1 MRLCAPLCLTLPPCW
16 WLLVG
21 CVWVREG
28 LVLMMGDSVGGSWS
42 LGRVWAF
49 LGEFVDGVEAA
60 RERVSAPAGD
70 VTGGSDYEAAVL
82 VDTLLRDSGAA
93 HMANTVLGRA
103 FGVSERSVRDR
114 RKAVARRY
122 PEFFE
127 AAARVPGHVVADAWE
142 RTAGVDG
149 APVAHVS
156 TSAVPAAAPVGS
168 AAVASPLLAPGAASA
183 AWVVGETRVDAGSS
197 WFMDDA
203 GDGVVPPGVT
213 VATRAEGV
221 GEGAGVDLADGRVGS
236 NTGTAVGSSAASDEV
251 LADRARRALK
261 EAHDAATELAASR
274 LGVSPEAVTPYRAS
288 LRIPEMDGSWLKINI
303 DPSQAAL
310 EQGERVAFEMLRAD
324 MDKYADNYK
333 RTHEG
338 VAGAG
343 GAYADGTLV
352 VALADFQTGKTD
364 VHGGTV
370 NLYKR
375 VRSVYAQM
383 EAELP
388 HYKTIIAADLGDII
402 ENFMNV
408 GSQRQSNDLNLTD
421 QLEAAISLIWEG
433 LRVLHSK
440 CDNLVYVAVPSNH
453 CEVRT
458 GVGNKNRASSVLSDD
473 YGIHVQRQI
482 RRMAEMRPDV
492 YGNMSFVCPSDYDA
506 ACTVKPS
513 ADDKSVLFFEHGHV
527 GGGASQ
533 AKMRQHVKNMQ
544 AGRIAYAH
552 MANIFVHGH
561 YHTPEMY
568 LVGDKTW
575 VVGVSSIDSGSSWF
589 TNATGESAPSAVT
602 SFVAKDGMVRDMRL
616 WTPAEGIGLDD
627 VADGVR
633 TSLFVPGEGGMMVN
647 ASASVEV
654 DARSLVPQRV
664 DELLD
669 GGLRGQ

>member
-1 MRLCAPLCLTLPPCW
+1 MT
-16 WLLVG
+16 
-21 CVWVREG
+21 G
-28 LVLMMGDSVGGSWS
+28 LNGADVSWS
-42 LGRVWAF
+42 QGRVWAF

-82 VDTLLRDSGAA
+82 VDTLLRDSGVA
-93 HMANTVLGRA
+93 HAANTVLGRA

-127 AAARVPGHVVADAWE
+127 AAARVPGRVVADAWE

-156 TSAVPAAAPVGS
+156 EPAIPAAAPAGS
-168 AAVASPLLAPGAASA
+168 PVVASPALPAPGAASA
-183 AWVVGETRVDAGSS
+183 AWEMGEPHVDAGSL
-197 WFMDDA
+197 WFTGDA
-203 GDGVVPPGVT
+203 GEGTVPPGVT
-213 VATRAEGV
+213 VAERAESV
-221 GEGAGVDLADGRVGS
+221 GKGVDLGLAGERGGS
-236 NTGTAVGSSAASDEV
+236 NVGAAVGESGVSAEV

-261 EAHDAATELAASR
+261 EAHDAATELAASK
-274 LGVSPEAVTPYRAS
+274 LGVSPDAVTPYRAS

-303 DPSQAAL
+303 DPYQAAL
-310 EQGERVAFEMLRAD
+310 EHGERVAFETLRAD
-324 MDKYADNYK
+324 MDKYADDYK

-338 VAGAG
+338 AAGVG

-388 HYKTIIAADLGDII
+388 HYRTIIAADLGDII

-440 CDNLVYVAVPSNH
+440 CDNLIYVAVPSNH

-616 WTPAEGIGLDD
+616 WTPADGVGLDD
-627 VADGVR
+627 VADGAR
-633 TSLFVPGEGGMMVN
+633 TSLFVPGEGGVMVN

-654 DARSLVPQRV
+654 DARSLVPARV
-664 DELLD
+664 DELLE
-669 GGLRGQ
+669 GGLCV

>member
-1 MRLCAPLCLTLPPCW
+1 MT
-16 WLLVG
+16 VTDG
-21 CVWVREG
+21 G
-28 LVLMMGDSVGGSWS
+28 SVGGSWS

-49 LGEFVDGVEAA
+49 LGEFVDGVGAA

-127 AAARVPGHVVADAWE
+127 AAARVPGRVVADAWE
-142 RTAGVDG
+142 RTAGVDDE
-149 APVAHVS
+149 PTIS
-156 TSAVPAAAPVGS
+156 AAAPAGS
-168 AAVASPLLAPGAASA
+168 AVVASPTPSAPGAASA
-183 AWVVGETRVDAGSS
+183 AWTVGESHVDAGSS
-197 WFMDDA
+197 WFMDEA
-203 GDGVVPPGVT
+203 GEGTVPPGVT
-213 VATRAEGV
+213 VAAHAESV
-221 GEGAGVDLADGRVGS
+221 APGAGVDLGLAGEPGGS
-236 NTGTAVGSSAASDEV
+236 NAGAAVGASGASDEV

-261 EAHDAATELAASR
+261 EAHDAATELAASK
-274 LGVSPEAVTPYRAS
+274 LGVSPDAVTPYRAS
-288 LRIPEMDGSWLKINI
+288 LRIPEMDGSWLKVNI
-303 DPSQAAL
+303 DQSKAML
-310 EQGERVAFEMLRAD
+310 GEGERVAFETLRAD
-324 MDKYADNYK
+324 MDKYAADYVK
-333 RTHEG
+333 RHSTPN
-338 VAGAG
+338 AGGA

-383 EAELP
+383 EVELP
-388 HYKTIIAADLGDII
+388 RYRTIIAADLGDII

-440 CDNLVYVAVPSNH
+440 CDNLIYVAVPSNH

-616 WTPAEGIGLDD
+616 WTPADGVGLDD
-627 VADGVR
+627 VADGAR

-654 DARSLVPQRV
+654 DARSLVPARV

-669 GGLRGQ
+669 GGLCV

>member
-1 MRLCAPLCLTLPPCW
+1 
-16 WLLVG
+16 
-21 CVWVREG
+21 
-28 LVLMMGDSVGGSWS
+28 MMGDSVGGSWS

-82 VDTLLRDSGAA
+82 VDTLLRDSGVA
-93 HMANTVLGRA
+93 HAANTVLGRA

-122 PEFFE
+122 PEFFD
-127 AAARVPGHVVADAWE
+127 AAARVPGRLVADAWE
-142 RTAGVDG
+142 RTAGVD
-149 APVAHVS
+149 S
-156 TSAVPAAAPVGS
+156 TPAIPAASPASS
-168 AAVASPLLAPGAASA
+168 AAVASPAPSAPGATRSEWA
-183 AWVVGETRVDAGSS
+183 VGETHVDAGSS
-197 WFMDDA
+197 WFMDEA
-203 GDGVVPPGVT
+203 GNPVVPVGVS
-213 VATRAEGV
+213 VEGV
-221 GEGAGVDLADGRVGS
+221 PSGAGAATVVERDAANVD
-236 NTGTAVGSSAASDEV
+236 TTAVDGGADVEV

-274 LGVSPEAVTPYRAS
+274 LGVSPDAVSPYRAS
-288 LRIPEMDGSWLKINI
+288 LRIPEMDGSWLKVNI
-303 DPSQAAL
+303 DPLKAMLAD
-310 EQGERVAFEMLRAD
+310 GERVAFETLRAD
-324 MDKYADNYK
+324 MNRYAADYAK
-333 RTHEG
+333 HHSTRSA
-338 VAGAG
+338 AGAG
-343 GAYADGTLV
+343 EYADGTLI

-388 HYKTIIAADLGDII
+388 HYRTIVAADLGDII

-440 CDNLVYVAVPSNH
+440 CDNLIYVAVPSNH

-575 VVGVSSIDSGSSWF
+575 VVGVSSIDAGSSWF
-589 TNATGESAPSAVT
+589 TNMSGESAPSAVT

-616 WTPAEGIGLDD
+616 WPPADGVGLDD
-627 VADGVR
+627 VAEGVR
-633 TSLFVPGEGGMMVN
+633 TSLFVPGEGGGMVN

-654 DARSLVPQRV
+654 DARSLVPARV
-664 DELLD
+664 DEMLD

>member
-1 MRLCAPLCLTLPPCW
+1 
-16 WLLVG
+16 
-21 CVWVREG
+21 
-28 LVLMMGDSVGGSWS
+28 MMVDSVGGSWS
-42 LGRVWAF
+42 MGRVWAF
-49 LGEFVDGVEAA
+49 LGAFGVSERSV
-60 RERVSAPAGD
+60 RERVQAPAGD

-82 VDTLLRDSGAA
+82 VDTLLRDSGVQ

-168 AAVASPLLAPGAASA
+168 AAVASPPSAPGAASA
-183 AWVVGETRVDAGSS
+183 AWVVGETHVDAGSS

-203 GDGVVPPGVT
+203 GDGVVPPGVA
-213 VATRAEGV
+213 VAAHAESV
-221 GEGAGVDLADGRVGS
+221 GEGMGVDLGLAGEHGGS
-236 NTGTAVGSSAASDEV
+236 NAGTAVGASAASAEV

-261 EAHDAATELAASR
+261 EAHDAATELAASK

-310 EQGERVAFEMLRAD
+310 EQGERVAFETLRAD

-333 RTHEG
+333 RTYEG
-338 VAGAG
+338 IVGAG

-388 HYKTIIAADLGDII
+388 RYRTIIAADLGDII

-440 CDNLVYVAVPSNH
+440 CDNLIYVAVPSNH
-453 CEVRT
+453 GEVRT

-575 VVGVSSIDSGSSWF
+575 VVGVSSIDAGSSWF

-627 VADGVR
+627 VADGAR

-654 DARSLVPQRV
+654 DAHSLVPQRV
-664 DELLD
+664 DELLG
-669 GGLRGQ
+669 GGLRG

>member
-1 MRLCAPLCLTLPPCW
+1 MT
-16 WLLVG
+16 
-21 CVWVREG
+21 G
-28 LVLMMGDSVGGSWS
+28 LNGAGGSWS

-122 PEFFE
+122 PEFFD
-127 AAARVPGHVVADAWE
+127 AAARVPGRLVADAWE
-142 RTAGVDG
+142 RTAGVDD
-149 APVAHVS
+149 APAI
-156 TSAVPAAAPVGS
+156 PATATAGSPV
-168 AAVASPLLAPGAASA
+168 VASPTPSAPGAASD
-183 AWVVGETRVDAGSS
+183 AWAVGEPHVDAGSS
-197 WFMDDA
+197 WFTGDA
-203 GDGVVPPGVT
+203 GEGTVPPGVT
-213 VATRAEGV
+213 VAERAESV
-221 GEGAGVDLADGRVGS
+221 GKGVDLGLAGERGGS
-236 NTGTAVGSSAASDEV
+236 NAGAAVGESGVSAEV

-261 EAHDAATELAASR
+261 EAHDAATELAASK
-274 LGVSPEAVTPYRAS
+274 LGVSPDAVTPYRAS

-303 DPSQAAL
+303 DPYQAAL
-310 EQGERVAFEMLRAD
+310 EHGERVAFETLRAD
-324 MDKYADNYK
+324 MDKYADDYK

-338 VAGAG
+338 AAGVG

-388 HYKTIIAADLGDII
+388 HYRTIIAADLGDIV

-440 CDNLVYVAVPSNH
+440 CDNLIYVAVPSNH

-616 WTPAEGIGLDD
+616 WTPADGVGLDD
-627 VADGVR
+627 VADGAR
-633 TSLFVPGEGGMMVN
+633 TSLFVPGEGGVMVN

-654 DARSLVPQRV
+654 DARSLVPARV

-669 GGLRGQ
+669 GGLRV

>member
-1 MRLCAPLCLTLPPCW
+1 
-16 WLLVG
+16 
-21 CVWVREG
+21 
-28 LVLMMGDSVGGSWS
+28 MMVDSVGGSWS

-122 PEFFE
+122 PEFFD
-127 AAARVPGHVVADAWE
+127 AAARVPGRLVADAWE
-142 RTAGVDG
+142 RTAGVDD
-149 APVAHVS
+149 APAI
-156 TSAVPAAAPVGS
+156 PAAAPAGS
-168 AAVASPLLAPGAASA
+168 PVVASPAPSAPGAAPD
-183 AWVVGETRVDAGSS
+183 AWAVGETHVDSGSP
-197 WFMDDA
+197 WFMDEA
-203 GDGVVPPGVT
+203 GEGTVPPGVT
-213 VATRAEGV
+213 VAAH
-221 GEGAGVDLADGRVGS
+221 
-236 NTGTAVGSSAASDEV
+236 AVSAEV

-261 EAHDAATELAASR
+261 EAHDAATELAASK

-310 EQGERVAFEMLRAD
+310 EQGERVAFESLRAD
-324 MDKYADNYK
+324 MDKYAADYVKHHNT
-333 RTHEG
+333 RS
-338 VAGAG
+338 VAGA

-388 HYKTIIAADLGDII
+388 RYRTIIAADLGDII

-440 CDNLVYVAVPSNH
+440 CDNLIYVAVPSNH

-492 YGNMSFVCPSDYDA
+492 YGNLSFVCPSDYDA

-575 VVGVSSIDSGSSWF
+575 VVGVSSIDAGSSWF

-616 WTPAEGIGLDD
+616 WTPADGVGLDD
-627 VADGVR
+627 AADGAR
-633 TSLFVPGEGGMMVN
+633 TSLFVPGEGGGMVN

-654 DARSLVPQRV
+654 DARSLVPARV
-664 DELLD
+664 DEMLD

>member
-1 MRLCAPLCLTLPPCW
+1 MT
-16 WLLVG
+16 VTDG
-21 CVWVREG
+21 G
-28 LVLMMGDSVGGSWS
+28 SVGGSWS

-49 LGEFVDGVEAA
+49 LGEFVDGVGAA

-82 VDTLLRDSGAA
+82 VDTLLRDSGVA
-93 HMANTVLGRA
+93 HAANTVLGRA

-127 AAARVPGHVVADAWE
+127 AAARVPGRLVADAWE
-142 RTAGVDG
+142 RTAGVDD
-149 APVAHVS
+149 APAI
-156 TSAVPAAAPVGS
+156 PAAATAGS
-168 AAVASPLLAPGAASA
+168 AAVASPAPSVPGAASDVWA
-183 AWVVGETRVDAGSS
+183 VGETHVDTGSS

-203 GDGVVPPGVT
+203 GEGTVPPGVT
-213 VATRAEGV
+213 VAEHAESV
-221 GEGAGVDLADGRVGS
+221 GKGADLGLAGEHSGS
-236 NTGTAVGSSAASDEV
+236 NTGATVGESGVSAEV

-261 EAHDAATELAASR
+261 EAHDAATELAASK

-303 DPSQAAL
+303 DQTKAML
-310 EQGERVAFEMLRAD
+310 DEGERVAFDSLRAD
-324 MDKYADNYK
+324 MDKYAADYK

-338 VAGAG
+338 AANAG

-388 HYKTIIAADLGDII
+388 RYRTIIAADLGDII

-533 AKMRQHVKNMQ
+533 AKMRQRVKNMQ

-589 TNATGESAPSAVT
+589 TNMSGESAPSAVT

-616 WTPAEGIGLDD
+616 WTPADGVGLDD
-627 VADGVR
+627 VTDGAR

-654 DARSLVPQRV
+654 DARSLVPARV

>member
-1 MRLCAPLCLTLPPCW
+1 
-16 WLLVG
+16 
-21 CVWVREG
+21 
-28 LVLMMGDSVGGSWS
+28 MMGDSVGGSWS
-42 LGRVWAF
+42 QGRVWAF

-82 VDTLLRDSGAA
+82 VDTLLRDSGVSHA
-93 HMANTVLGRA
+93 ANTVLGRA

-122 PEFFE
+122 PEFFD
-127 AAARVPGHVVADAWE
+127 AAARVPGRVVADAWE
-142 RTAGVDG
+142 RTAGVDD
-149 APVAHVS
+149 APAI
-156 TSAVPAAAPVGS
+156 PAAATAGSPV
-168 AAVASPLLAPGAASA
+168 VASPTPSAPGAASA
-183 AWVVGETRVDAGSS
+183 AWAVGESHVDAGSP
-197 WFMDDA
+197 WFVDEA
-203 GDGVVPPGVT
+203 GEGTVPPGVT
-213 VATRAEGV
+213 VAEHAESV
-221 GEGAGVDLADGRVGS
+221 GEGVDLGLAGERGGS
-236 NTGTAVGSSAASDEV
+236 NVGAAVGESGVSAEV

-261 EAHDAATELAASR
+261 EAHDAATELAASK
-274 LGVSPEAVTPYRAS
+274 LGVSPDAVTPYRAS

-310 EQGERVAFEMLRAD
+310 EQGERVAFDSLRAD
-324 MDKYADNYK
+324 MDKYADEYK

-338 VAGAG
+338 AANAG

-370 NLYKR
+370 SLYKR

-388 HYKTIIAADLGDII
+388 HYRTIIAADLGDII

-440 CDNLVYVAVPSNH
+440 CDNLIYVAVPSNH

-616 WTPAEGIGLDD
+616 WTPADGVGLDD
-627 VADGVR
+627 VADGAR

-654 DARSLVPQRV
+654 DARSLVPARV

>member
-1 MRLCAPLCLTLPPCW
+1 
-16 WLLVG
+16 
-21 CVWVREG
+21 
-28 LVLMMGDSVGGSWS
+28 MMGDSVGGSWS
-42 LGRVWAF
+42 QGRVWAF

-60 RERVSAPAGD
+60 RERVQAPAGD

-82 VDTLLRDSGAA
+82 VDTLLRDSGVA
-93 HMANTVLGRA
+93 HAANTVLGRA

-142 RTAGVDG
+142 RTAGVDDE
-149 APVAHVS
+149 P
-156 TSAVPAAAPVGS
+156 TIPAAAPVGS
-168 AAVASPLLAPGAASA
+168 AAVASPPSA
-183 AWVVGETRVDAGSS
+183 HGVSPATWAVGESHVDAGSS

-203 GDGVVPPGVT
+203 GNPVVPVGVS
-213 VATRAEGV
+213 VEGV
-221 GEGAGVDLADGRVGS
+221 PSGAGATTVVEREATNVD
-236 NTGTAVGSSAASDEV
+236 TTAVDGGADVDV

-261 EAHDAATELAASR
+261 EAHDAATELAASK

-303 DPSQAAL
+303 DPLKAMLAD
-310 EQGERVAFEMLRAD
+310 GERVAFETLRAD

-338 VAGAG
+338 IVGAG

-440 CDNLVYVAVPSNH
+440 CDRLIYVAVPSNH

-482 RRMAEMRPDV
+482 RRMAQMRPDV

-527 GGGASQ
+527 GGGAAQ

-627 VADGVR
+627 EADGAR

-654 DARSLVPQRV
+654 DARSLVPARV

>member
-1 MRLCAPLCLTLPPCW
+1 
-16 WLLVG
+16 
-21 CVWVREG
+21 
-28 LVLMMGDSVGGSWS
+28 MMGDNVGGSWS
-42 LGRVWAF
+42 QGRVWAF

-127 AAARVPGHVVADAWE
+127 AVARVPGRVVADAWE
-142 RTAGVDG
+142 RTDGVDD
-149 APVAHVS
+149 APAI
-156 TSAVPAAAPVGS
+156 PS
-168 AAVASPLLAPGAASA
+168 AATAGSPVVASPTPSAPGAASA
-183 AWVVGETRVDAGSS
+183 AWAVGESHVDAGSS
-197 WFMDDA
+197 WFTGEA
-203 GDGVVPPGVT
+203 GEGAVPPGVT
-213 VATRAEGV
+213 VAAHAESV
-221 GEGAGVDLADGRVGS
+221 GEGVDLGLAGERGGS
-236 NTGTAVGSSAASDEV
+236 NAGAAVGESGVSAEV

-261 EAHDAATELAASR
+261 EAHDAATELAASK
-274 LGVSPEAVTPYRAS
+274 LGVSPEAVTPYSAS
-288 LRIPEMDGSWLKINI
+288 LRCEEIGNSWLKVNIN
-303 DPSQAAL
+303 PLKAMLA
-310 EQGERVAFEMLRAD
+310 EGERVAFDSLRAD
-324 MDKYADNYK
+324 MDKYAADYVK
-333 RTHEG
+333 RHNANGAVG
-338 VAGAG
+338 VGDR
-343 GAYADGTLV
+343 ADGTLV

-388 HYKTIIAADLGDII
+388 HYRTIIAADLGDII

-440 CDNLVYVAVPSNH
+440 CDNLIYVAVPSNH

-552 MANIFVHGH
+552 LANIFVHGH

-616 WTPAEGIGLDD
+616 WTPADGVGLDD
-627 VADGVR
+627 VADGAR

-654 DARSLVPQRV
+654 DARSLVPARV

-669 GGLRGQ
+669 GGLRV

>member
-1 MRLCAPLCLTLPPCW
+1 MT
-16 WLLVG
+16 
-21 CVWVREG
+21 
-28 LVLMMGDSVGGSWS
+28 GDNVGGSWS
-42 LGRVWAF
+42 QGRVWAF

-122 PEFFE
+122 PEFFD
-127 AAARVPGHVVADAWE
+127 AAARVSGRVVADAWE

-149 APVAHVS
+149 APVDASCAVAP
-156 TSAVPAAAPVGS
+156 SAVTS
-168 AAVASPLLAPGAASA
+168 VASPAAPPAIPVGREANGVSVQPAARPGAVSA
-183 AWVVGETRVDAGSS
+183 APAQS
-197 WFMDDA
+197 
-203 GDGVVPPGVT
+203 
-213 VATRAEGV
+213 
-221 GEGAGVDLADGRVGS
+221 ADGR
-236 NTGTAVGSSAASDEV
+236 AVGGGEYAPAVSGGSVDVEV
-251 LADRARRALK
+251 LADRANRAMK
-261 EAHDAATELAASR
+261 EAYDAATELAATK
-274 LGVSPEAVTPYRAS
+274 LGVSLEAVTPYRAS
-288 LRIPEMDGSWLKINI
+288 LRIPEMDGSWLKVNI
-303 DPSQAAL
+303 DQAKAAL
-310 EQGERVAFEMLRAD
+310 DEGERVAFESLRAD
-324 MDKYADNYK
+324 MDKYAADYVKHHNT
-333 RTHEG
+333 RS
-338 VAGAG
+338 VAGA

-388 HYKTIIAADLGDII
+388 RYRTIIAADLGDII

-440 CDNLVYVAVPSNH
+440 CDNLIYVAVPSNH

-473 YGIHVQRQI
+473 YGVHVQRQI

-533 AKMRQHVKNMQ
+533 AKTRQHVKNMQ

-552 MANIFVHGH
+552 LANIFVHGH

-568 LVGDKTW
+568 LVGDKAW

-616 WTPAEGIGLDD
+616 WTPADGVGLDD
-627 VADGVR
+627 VADGAR

-654 DARSLVPQRV
+654 DARSLVPARV

-669 GGLRGQ
+669 GGLRG

>member
-1 MRLCAPLCLTLPPCW
+1 MTVAD
-16 WLLVG
+16 G
-21 CVWVREG
+21 G
-28 LVLMMGDSVGGSWS
+28 SAGSWS

-60 RERVSAPAGD
+60 RERVSAPTGD

-122 PEFFE
+122 PEFFD
-127 AAARVPGHVVADAWE
+127 AAARVPGRVVADAWE
-142 RTAGVDG
+142 RTAGVDD
-149 APVAHVS
+149 APAI
-156 TSAVPAAAPVGS
+156 PAAATAGSPV
-168 AAVASPLLAPGAASA
+168 VASPTPSAPGAASD
-183 AWVVGETRVDAGSS
+183 AWAVGESHVDAGSS
-197 WFMDDA
+197 WFTGEA
-203 GDGVVPPGVT
+203 GEGAVPPGVT
-213 VATRAEGV
+213 VAAHAESV
-221 GEGAGVDLADGRVGS
+221 GEGVDLGLAGERGGS
-236 NTGTAVGSSAASDEV
+236 NAGAAVGESGVSAEV

-261 EAHDAATELAASR
+261 EAHDAATELAASK
-274 LGVSPEAVTPYRAS
+274 LGVSPEAVTPYSAS
-288 LRIPEMDGSWLKINI
+288 LRCEEIGNSWLKVNIN
-303 DPSQAAL
+303 PLKAMLA
-310 EQGERVAFEMLRAD
+310 EGERVAFDSLRAD
-324 MDKYADNYK
+324 MDKYAADYVK
-333 RTHEG
+333 RHNANGAVG
-338 VAGAG
+338 VGDR
-343 GAYADGTLV
+343 ADGTLV

-388 HYKTIIAADLGDII
+388 RYRTIIAADLGDII

-440 CDNLVYVAVPSNH
+440 CDNLIYVAVPSNH

-552 MANIFVHGH
+552 LANIFVHGH

-616 WTPAEGIGLDD
+616 WTPADGVGLDD
-627 VADGVR
+627 VADGAR

-654 DARSLVPQRV
+654 DARSLVPARA

>member
-1 MRLCAPLCLTLPPCW
+1 
-16 WLLVG
+16 
-21 CVWVREG
+21 
-28 LVLMMGDSVGGSWS
+28 MMGDNVGGSWS
-42 LGRVWAF
+42 QGRVWAF

-127 AAARVPGHVVADAWE
+127 AAARVPGRVVADAWE
-142 RTAGVDG
+142 RTVGVD
-149 APVAHVS
+149 
-156 TSAVPAAAPVGS
+156 AAPAGS
-168 AAVASPLLAPGAASA
+168 PVVASPALPAPGVASD
-183 AWVVGETRVDAGSS
+183 AWAVGETHVDAGSS
-197 WFMDDA
+197 WFMDEA
-203 GDGVVPPGVT
+203 GEVAVPPGVT
-213 VATRAEGV
+213 VAAHAESV
-221 GEGAGVDLADGRVGS
+221 GEGVDLGLAGERGGS
-236 NTGTAVGSSAASDEV
+236 NAGATVGESGASDEV

-261 EAHDAATELAASR
+261 EAHDAATELAASK
-274 LGVSPEAVTPYRAS
+274 LGVSPEAVTPYSAS
-288 LRIPEMDGSWLKINI
+288 LRCEEIGNSWLKVNIN
-303 DPSQAAL
+303 PLKAMLA
-310 EQGERVAFEMLRAD
+310 EGERVAFDSLRAD
-324 MDKYADNYK
+324 MDKYAADYVK
-333 RTHEG
+333 RHNANGAVG
-338 VAGAG
+338 VGDR
-343 GAYADGTLV
+343 ADGTLV

-440 CDNLVYVAVPSNH
+440 CDNLIYVAVPSNH

-575 VVGVSSIDSGSSWF
+575 VVCVSSIDSGSSWF
-589 TNATGESAPSAVT
+589 TNMSGESAPSAVT

-616 WTPAEGIGLDD
+616 WTPADGVGLDD
-627 VADGVR
+627 VADGAR

-654 DARSLVPQRV
+654 DARSLVPARV

>member
-1 MRLCAPLCLTLPPCW
+1 
-16 WLLVG
+16 
-21 CVWVREG
+21 
-28 LVLMMGDSVGGSWS
+28 MMGDNVGGSWS
-42 LGRVWAF
+42 QGRVWAF

-122 PEFFE
+122 PEFFD
-127 AAARVPGHVVADAWE
+127 AAARVPGRLVADAWE
-142 RTAGVDG
+142 RTAGVDD
-149 APVAHVS
+149 APAI
-156 TSAVPAAAPVGS
+156 PATATAGSPV
-168 AAVASPLLAPGAASA
+168 VASPTPSAPGAASD
-183 AWVVGETRVDAGSS
+183 AWAVGEPHVDAGSS
-197 WFMDDA
+197 WFTGDA
-203 GDGVVPPGVT
+203 GEGTVPPGVT
-213 VATRAEGV
+213 VAERAESV
-221 GEGAGVDLADGRVGS
+221 GKGVDLGLAGERGGS
-236 NTGTAVGSSAASDEV
+236 NAGAAVGESGVSAEV

-261 EAHDAATELAASR
+261 EAHDAATELAASK
-274 LGVSPEAVTPYRAS
+274 LGVSPDAVTPYRAS

-303 DPSQAAL
+303 DPYQAAL
-310 EQGERVAFEMLRAD
+310 EHGERVAFETLRAD
-324 MDKYADNYK
+324 MDKYADDYK

-338 VAGAG
+338 AAGVG

-388 HYKTIIAADLGDII
+388 HYRTIIAADLGDII

-440 CDNLVYVAVPSNH
+440 CDNLIYVAVPSNH

-616 WTPAEGIGLDD
+616 WTPADGVGLDD
-627 VADGVR
+627 VADGAR
-633 TSLFVPGEGGMMVN
+633 TSLFVPGEGGVMVN

-654 DARSLVPQRV
+654 DARSLVPARV

-669 GGLRGQ
+669 GGLRV

>member
-1 MRLCAPLCLTLPPCW
+1 
-16 WLLVG
+16 
-21 CVWVREG
+21 
-28 LVLMMGDSVGGSWS
+28 MMVDSVGGSWS

-60 RERVSAPAGD
+60 RERVQAPAGD

-82 VDTLLRDSGAA
+82 VDTLLRDSGVSHA
-93 HMANTVLGRA
+93 ANTVLGRA

-127 AAARVPGHVVADAWE
+127 AAARVPGRLVADAWE
-142 RTAGVDG
+142 RTAGVDD
-149 APVAHVS
+149 APAIM
-156 TSAVPAAAPVGS
+156 AAAPAGS
-168 AAVASPLLAPGAASA
+168 PVVASPALPAPGAASA
-183 AWVVGETRVDAGSS
+183 AWAVGETHVDAGSS
-197 WFMDDA
+197 WFMDEA
-203 GDGVVPPGVT
+203 GEGAVPPGVT
-213 VATRAEGV
+213 VAAHSENV
-221 GEGAGVDLADGRVGS
+221 GEGASVDLGLAGERGGS
-236 NTGTAVGSSAASDEV
+236 NAGAAVGVSAVSAEV

-261 EAHDAATELAASR
+261 EAHDAATELAASK
-274 LGVSPEAVTPYRAS
+274 LGVSPEAVTPYSAS
-288 LRIPEMDGSWLKINI
+288 LRCEEIGNSWLKVNIN
-303 DPSQAAL
+303 PLKAMLA
-310 EQGERVAFEMLRAD
+310 EGERVAFDSLRAD
-324 MDKYADNYK
+324 MDKYAADYVK
-333 RTHEG
+333 RHNANGAVG
-338 VAGAG
+338 VGDR
-343 GAYADGTLV
+343 ADGTLV

-388 HYKTIIAADLGDII
+388 RYRTIIAADLGDII

-440 CDNLVYVAVPSNH
+440 CDNLIYVAVPSNH

-575 VVGVSSIDSGSSWF
+575 VVGVSSIDAGSSWF

-616 WTPAEGIGLDD
+616 WTPADGVGLDD
-627 VADGVR
+627 VADGAR

-669 GGLRGQ
+669 GGLRG

>member
-1 MRLCAPLCLTLPPCW
+1 MTVTDGGSA
-16 WLLVG
+16 
-21 CVWVREG
+21 
-28 LVLMMGDSVGGSWS
+28 GSWS

-49 LGEFVDGVEAA
+49 LGEFVDGEGAA
-60 RERVSAPAGD
+60 RERVQAPAGD

-82 VDTLLRDSGAA
+82 VDTLLRDSGVA
-93 HMANTVLGRA
+93 HAANTVLGRA

-149 APVAHVS
+149 VPVAHVS

-183 AWVVGETRVDAGSS
+183 TWAVGESHVAAGSS

-203 GDGVVPPGVT
+203 GNPVVPVGVS
-213 VATRAEGV
+213 VEGV
-221 GEGAGVDLADGRVGS
+221 PSGAGATTVVEREATNVD
-236 NTGTAVGSSAASDEV
+236 TTAVDGGADVDV
-251 LADRARRALK
+251 LADRANRAMK
-261 EAHDAATELAASR
+261 EAYDAATELAAST

-288 LRIPEMDGSWLKINI
+288 LRIPKMGGGSWLKVDI
-303 DPSQAAL
+303 DPTKAAL
-310 EQGERVAFEMLRAD
+310 AEGERVAFETLRAD

-333 RTHEG
+333 RTHKG
-338 VAGAG
+338 AANAG

-375 VRSVYAQM
+375 VRSIYAQM

-388 HYKTIIAADLGDII
+388 RYKTIIAADLGDII

-440 CDNLVYVAVPSNH
+440 CDNLIYVAVPSNH

-458 GVGNKNRASSVLSDD
+458 GVGNKNRAASVLSDD

-575 VVGVSSIDSGSSWF
+575 VVGVSSIDAGSSWF

-627 VADGVR
+627 VADGAR

-654 DARSLVPQRV
+654 DARSLVPARV
-664 DELLD
+664 DEMLD

>member
-1 MRLCAPLCLTLPPCW
+1 MTRLCAPLCLTLLSCW

-28 LVLMMGDSVGGSWS
+28 LVLMMGDNVGGSWS

-93 HMANTVLGRA
+93 HMANTALGRA

-127 AAARVPGHVVADAWE
+127 AAARVPGRVVADAWE
-142 RTAGVDG
+142 RTAGVDD
-149 APVAHVS
+149 APAI
-156 TSAVPAAAPVGS
+156 PAAAPAGS
-168 AAVASPLLAPGAASA
+168 PVVASPAPPAPSGTPD
-183 AWVVGETRVDAGSS
+183 AWAVGESHVDAGSS
-197 WFMDDA
+197 WFMDEA
-203 GDGVVPPGVT
+203 
-213 VATRAEGV
+213 
-221 GEGAGVDLADGRVGS
+221 GEGADVDLGLAGERGGS
-236 NTGTAVGSSAASDEV
+236 NVGAAVGESGVSAEV

-261 EAHDAATELAASR
+261 EAHDAATELAASK
-274 LGVSPEAVTPYRAS
+274 LGVSPDAVTPYRAS

-310 EQGERVAFEMLRAD
+310 EHGERVAFETLRAD
-324 MDKYADNYK
+324 MDKYADDYK

-338 VAGAG
+338 AAGVG

-383 EAELP
+383 EVELP
-388 HYKTIIAADLGDII
+388 RYRTIIAADLGDII

-440 CDNLVYVAVPSNH
+440 CDSLIYVAVPSNH

-616 WTPAEGIGLDD
+616 WTPADGVGLDD
-627 VADGVR
+627 VADGAR
-633 TSLFVPGEGGMMVN
+633 TSLFVPGEGGVMVN

-654 DARSLVPQRV
+654 DARSLVPARV

-669 GGLRGQ
+669 GGLRG

>member
-1 MRLCAPLCLTLPPCW
+1 
-16 WLLVG
+16 
-21 CVWVREG
+21 
-28 LVLMMGDSVGGSWS
+28 MMVDSVGGSWS
-42 LGRVWAF
+42 LGRAWAF

-127 AAARVPGHVVADAWE
+127 AAARVPGRLVADAWE
-142 RTAGVDG
+142 RTVGVDDVP
-149 APVAHVS
+149 AI
-156 TSAVPAAAPVGS
+156 PAAAPAGS
-168 AAVASPLLAPGAASA
+168 PVVASPAPSAPGVASD
-183 AWVVGETRVDAGSS
+183 AWAVGEPHVDAGSS
-197 WFMDDA
+197 WFTGDA
-203 GDGVVPPGVT
+203 GEVAVPPGVT
-213 VATRAEGV
+213 VAAHAESV
-221 GEGAGVDLADGRVGS
+221 GEGVDLGLAGERGGANAGATVGAS
-236 NTGTAVGSSAASDEV
+236 AVSAEV

-261 EAHDAATELAASR
+261 EAHDAATELAAST

-288 LRIPEMDGSWLKINI
+288 LRIPKMGGGSWLKVDI
-303 DPSQAAL
+303 DPTKAAL
-310 EQGERVAFEMLRAD
+310 AEGERVAFETLRAD
-324 MDKYADNYK
+324 MDKYADDYK

-338 VAGAG
+338 AAGVG

-388 HYKTIIAADLGDII
+388 HYKTIVAADLGDII

-440 CDNLVYVAVPSNH
+440 CDNLIYVAVPSNH

-506 ACTVKPS
+506 ACTVKPD

-527 GGGASQ
+527 GGGAAQ
-533 AKMRQHVKNMQ
+533 AKMRRHVKDMQ

-552 MANIFVHGH
+552 LANIFVHGH

-575 VVGVSSIDSGSSWF
+575 VVGVSSIDAGSSWF

-616 WTPAEGIGLDD
+616 WTPADGVGLDD
-627 VADGVR
+627 VADGAR

-654 DARSLVPQRV
+654 DTNGLVPARV

>member
-1 MRLCAPLCLTLPPCW
+1 
-16 WLLVG
+16 
-21 CVWVREG
+21 
-28 LVLMMGDSVGGSWS
+28 MMGDNVGVSWS
-42 LGRVWAF
+42 QGRVWAF

-127 AAARVPGHVVADAWE
+127 AAARVPGRVVADAWE
-142 RTAGVDG
+142 RTVGVDDVP
-149 APVAHVS
+149 AI
-156 TSAVPAAAPVGS
+156 PAAAPAGS
-168 AAVASPLLAPGAASA
+168 LVVASPALPAPGAASD
-183 AWVVGETRVDAGSS
+183 AWAVGEPHVDAGSS
-197 WFMDDA
+197 WFTGDA
-203 GDGVVPPGVT
+203 GEVAVPPGVT
-213 VATRAEGV
+213 VAAHAESV
-221 GEGAGVDLADGRVGS
+221 APGAGVDLGLAGERGGS
-236 NTGTAVGSSAASDEV
+236 NVGAAVGVSAASAEV

-261 EAHDAATELAASR
+261 EAHDAATELAASK
-274 LGVSPEAVTPYRAS
+274 LGVSPDAVTPYRAS

-303 DPSQAAL
+303 DPSKAAL
-310 EQGERVAFEMLRAD
+310 EQGERVAFETLRAD
-324 MDKYADNYK
+324 MDKYADDYK

-338 VAGAG
+338 AAGAG

-383 EAELP
+383 EAEL
-388 HYKTIIAADLGDII
+388 HRYRTIIAADLGDII

-440 CDNLVYVAVPSNH
+440 CDNLIYVAVPSNH

-616 WTPAEGIGLDD
+616 WIPADGVGLDD
-627 VADGVR
+627 VADGAR

-654 DARSLVPQRV
+654 DARSLVPARV

-669 GGLRGQ
+669 GGLRG

>member
-1 MRLCAPLCLTLPPCW
+1 MTVAD
-16 WLLVG
+16 G
-21 CVWVREG
+21 G
-28 LVLMMGDSVGGSWS
+28 SAGSWS

-60 RERVSAPAGD
+60 RERVSAPTGD

-127 AAARVPGHVVADAWE
+127 AAARVPGRVVADAWE
-142 RTAGVDG
+142 RTAGVDD
-149 APVAHVS
+149 APAI
-156 TSAVPAAAPVGS
+156 PAAATAGSPV
-168 AAVASPLLAPGAASA
+168 VASPTPSAPGAASA
-183 AWVVGETRVDAGSS
+183 AWAVGESHVDAGSP
-197 WFMDDA
+197 WFVDEA
-203 GDGVVPPGVT
+203 GEGTVPPGVT
-213 VATRAEGV
+213 VAEHAESV
-221 GEGAGVDLADGRVGS
+221 GEGVDLGLAGERGGS
-236 NTGTAVGSSAASDEV
+236 NVGAAVGESGVSAEV

-261 EAHDAATELAASR
+261 EAHDAATELAASK
-274 LGVSPEAVTPYRAS
+274 LGVSPEAVTPYSAS

-310 EQGERVAFEMLRAD
+310 EQGERVAFDSLRAD
-324 MDKYADNYK
+324 MDKYADEYK

-338 VAGAG
+338 AANAG

-388 HYKTIIAADLGDII
+388 RYRTIIAADLGDII

-473 YGIHVQRQI
+473 YGIHVHRQI

-533 AKMRQHVKNMQ
+533 AKMRQRVKNMQ

-575 VVGVSSIDSGSSWF
+575 VVGVSSIDAGSSWF
-589 TNATGESAPSAVT
+589 TNMSGESAPSAVT

-616 WTPAEGIGLDD
+616 WTPADGVGLDD
-627 VADGVR
+627 VADGAR

-654 DARSLVPQRV
+654 DARSLVPARV

-669 GGLRGQ
+669 GGLRG

>member
-1 MRLCAPLCLTLPPCW
+1 
-16 WLLVG
+16 
-21 CVWVREG
+21 
-28 LVLMMGDSVGGSWS
+28 MMGDNVGGSWS

-122 PEFFE
+122 PEFFD
-127 AAARVPGHVVADAWE
+127 AAARVPGRLVADAWE
-142 RTAGVDG
+142 RTAGVDD
-149 APVAHVS
+149 APAI
-156 TSAVPAAAPVGS
+156 PATATAGSPV
-168 AAVASPLLAPGAASA
+168 VASPTPSAPGAASD
-183 AWVVGETRVDAGSS
+183 AWAVGEPHVDAGSS
-197 WFMDDA
+197 WFTGDA
-203 GDGVVPPGVT
+203 GEVAVPPGVT
-213 VATRAEGV
+213 VAAHAESV
-221 GEGAGVDLADGRVGS
+221 GEGVDLGLAGERGGS
-236 NTGTAVGSSAASDEV
+236 NVGAAVGESGVSAEV

-261 EAHDAATELAASR
+261 EAHDAATKLAASK
-274 LGVSPEAVTPYRAS
+274 LGVSPEAVTPYSAS
-288 LRIPEMDGSWLKINI
+288 LRCEEIGNSWLKVNIN
-303 DPSQAAL
+303 PLKAMLA
-310 EQGERVAFEMLRAD
+310 EGERVAFDSLRAD
-324 MDKYADNYK
+324 MDKYAADYVK
-333 RTHEG
+333 RHNANGAVG
-338 VAGAG
+338 VGDR
-343 GAYADGTLV
+343 ADGTLV

-388 HYKTIIAADLGDII
+388 RYRTIIAADLGDII

-440 CDNLVYVAVPSNH
+440 CDNLIYVAVPSNH

-616 WTPAEGIGLDD
+616 WTPADGVGLDD
-627 VADGVR
+627 VAEGAR
-633 TSLFVPGEGGMMVN
+633 TSLFVPGEGGVMVN

-669 GGLRGQ
+669 GGLRG

>member
-1 MRLCAPLCLTLPPCW
+1 MT
-16 WLLVG
+16 
-21 CVWVREG
+21 G
-28 LVLMMGDSVGGSWS
+28 LNGAGGSWS

-82 VDTLLRDSGAA
+82 VDTLLRDSGVA

-122 PEFFE
+122 PEFFD
-127 AAARVPGHVVADAWE
+127 AAARVPGRLVADAWE
-142 RTAGVDG
+142 RTAGVDD
-149 APVAHVS
+149 APAI
-156 TSAVPAAAPVGS
+156 PATATAGSPV
-168 AAVASPLLAPGAASA
+168 VASPTPSASGAASD
-183 AWVVGETRVDAGSS
+183 AWAVGEPHVDAGSS
-197 WFMDDA
+197 WFTGDA
-203 GDGVVPPGVT
+203 GEVAVPPGVT
-213 VATRAEGV
+213 VAAHAESV
-221 GEGAGVDLADGRVGS
+221 GEGVDLGLAGERGGS
-236 NTGTAVGSSAASDEV
+236 NVGAAVGESGVSAEV

-261 EAHDAATELAASR
+261 EAHDAATKLAASK
-274 LGVSPEAVTPYRAS
+274 LGVSPEAVTPYSAS

-310 EQGERVAFEMLRAD
+310 EQGERVAFDSLRAD
-324 MDKYADNYK
+324 MDKYADDYK

-338 VAGAG
+338 AAGVG
-343 GAYADGTLV
+343 GAYAEGTLV

-388 HYKTIIAADLGDII
+388 RYRTIIAADLGDII

-440 CDNLVYVAVPSNH
+440 CDNLIYVAVPSNH

-616 WTPAEGIGLDD
+616 WTPADGVGLDD
-627 VADGVR
+627 VAEGAR

-654 DARSLVPQRV
+654 DARSLVPARV

-669 GGLRGQ
+669 GGLRG

>member
-1 MRLCAPLCLTLPPCW
+1 MTVA
-16 WLLVG
+16 
-21 CVWVREG
+21 
-28 LVLMMGDSVGGSWS
+28 DGGSAGFWS
-42 LGRVWAF
+42 QGRAWAF

-70 VTGGSDYEAAVL
+70 VTGGSDYEAVVL
-82 VDTLLRDSGAA
+82 ADTLLRDSGVA

-122 PEFFE
+122 PEFFD
-127 AAARVPGHVVADAWE
+127 AAARVPGRVVADAWE
-142 RTAGVDG
+142 RTAGVDD
-149 APVAHVS
+149 APAI
-156 TSAVPAAAPVGS
+156 PAAAPAGS
-168 AAVASPLLAPGAASA
+168 SAVASPTTSAPGVASA
-183 AWVVGETRVDAGSS
+183 AWAVGETHVDAGSP
-197 WFMDDA
+197 WFVDEA
-203 GDGVVPPGVT
+203 GEGTVPPGVT
-213 VATRAEGV
+213 VAAHAESV
-221 GEGAGVDLADGRVGS
+221 APGAGVDLGLAGERGGS
-236 NTGTAVGSSAASDEV
+236 NAGAAVGASGASDEV

-274 LGVSPEAVTPYRAS
+274 LGVSPDAVTPYRAS
-288 LRIPEMDGSWLKINI
+288 LRIPEMDGSWLKVNI
-303 DPSQAAL
+303 DQTKAAL
-310 EQGERVAFEMLRAD
+310 DEGERVAFESLRAD
-324 MDKYADNYK
+324 MDKYAADYVKHHNT
-333 RTHEG
+333 RS
-338 VAGAG
+338 VAGA

-388 HYKTIIAADLGDII
+388 HYKTIVAADLGDII

-440 CDNLVYVAVPSNH
+440 CDNLIYVAVPSNH

-473 YGIHVQRQI
+473 YGIHVQRVI

-513 ADDKSVLFFEHGHV
+513 ADDKSALFFEHGHV

-575 VVGVSSIDSGSSWF
+575 VVGVSSIDAGSSWF
-589 TNATGESAPSAVT
+589 TNMSGESAPSAVT

-616 WTPAEGIGLDD
+616 WTPADGVGLDD
-627 VADGVR
+627 AADGAR

-654 DARSLVPQRV
+654 DARSLVPARV
-664 DELLD
+664 DEMLD

>member
-1 MRLCAPLCLTLPPCW
+1 
-16 WLLVG
+16 
-21 CVWVREG
+21 
-28 LVLMMGDSVGGSWS
+28 MMGDSVGGSWS
-42 LGRVWAF
+42 QGRVWAF

-122 PEFFE
+122 QEFFE
-127 AAARVPGHVVADAWE
+127 AAARVPGRLVADAWE
-142 RTAGVDG
+142 RTAGVDDE
-149 APVAHVS
+149 P
-156 TSAVPAAAPVGS
+156 TIPAAAPAGS
-168 AAVASPLLAPGAASA
+168 AVVASPAPSAPGAASA
-183 AWVVGETRVDAGSS
+183 AWTVGESHVDSGSS
-197 WFMDDA
+197 WFMDEA
-203 GDGVVPPGVT
+203 GNPVVPVGVS
-213 VATRAEGV
+213 VEGV
-221 GEGAGVDLADGRVGS
+221 PSGAGATTVVERVAANVD
-236 NTGTAVGSSAASDEV
+236 TTAVDGGADVEV

-261 EAHDAATELAASR
+261 EAHDAATELAASK

-310 EQGERVAFEMLRAD
+310 EQGERVAFDSLRAD
-324 MDKYADNYK
+324 MDKYAANYVK
-333 RTHEG
+333 RHNTRSA
-338 VAGAG
+338 AGA

-388 HYKTIIAADLGDII
+388 RYRTIIAADLGDII

-575 VVGVSSIDSGSSWF
+575 VVGVSSIDAGSSWF
-589 TNATGESAPSAVT
+589 TNMSGESAPSAVT

-616 WTPAEGIGLDD
+616 WTPADGVGLDD
-627 VADGVR
+627 VADGAR
-633 TSLFVPGEGGMMVN
+633 TSLFVPGEGGGMVN

-654 DARSLVPQRV
+654 DARSLVPARV

>member
-1 MRLCAPLCLTLPPCW
+1 
-16 WLLVG
+16 
-21 CVWVREG
+21 
-28 LVLMMGDSVGGSWS
+28 MMVDSVGGSWS

-127 AAARVPGHVVADAWE
+127 AAARVPGRVVADAWE
-142 RTAGVDG
+142 RTVGVD
-149 APVAHVS
+149 
-156 TSAVPAAAPVGS
+156 AAPAGS
-168 AAVASPLLAPGAASA
+168 PVVASPALPAPGVASD
-183 AWVVGETRVDAGSS
+183 AWAVGETHVDAGSS
-197 WFMDDA
+197 WFMDEA
-203 GDGVVPPGVT
+203 GEVAVPPGVT
-213 VATRAEGV
+213 VAAHAESV
-221 GEGAGVDLADGRVGS
+221 GEGVDLGLAGERGGS
-236 NTGTAVGSSAASDEV
+236 NAGATVGESGASDEV

-261 EAHDAATELAASR
+261 EAHDAATELAASK
-274 LGVSPEAVTPYRAS
+274 LGVSPEAVTPYSAS
-288 LRIPEMDGSWLKINI
+288 LRCEEIGNSWLKVNIN
-303 DPSQAAL
+303 PLKAMLA
-310 EQGERVAFEMLRAD
+310 EGERVAFDSLRAD
-324 MDKYADNYK
+324 MDKYAADYVK
-333 RTHEG
+333 RHNANGAVG
-338 VAGAG
+338 VGDR
-343 GAYADGTLV
+343 ADGTLV

-440 CDNLVYVAVPSNH
+440 CDNLIYVAVPSNH

-575 VVGVSSIDSGSSWF
+575 VVGVSSIDAGSSWF

-627 VADGVR
+627 VSDGAR

-654 DARSLVPQRV
+654 DAHSLVPARV

-669 GGLRGQ
+669 GGLRG

>member
-1 MRLCAPLCLTLPPCW
+1 MTVAD
-16 WLLVG
+16 G
-21 CVWVREG
+21 G
-28 LVLMMGDSVGGSWS
+28 SAGSWS

-60 RERVSAPAGD
+60 RERVSAPTGD

-127 AAARVPGHVVADAWE
+127 AAARVPGRVVADAWE
-142 RTAGVDG
+142 RTAGVDD
-149 APVAHVS
+149 APAI
-156 TSAVPAAAPVGS
+156 PAAAPADSPV
-168 AAVASPLLAPGAASA
+168 VASPTPSAPGAASA
-183 AWVVGETRVDAGSS
+183 AWAVGESHVDAGSP
-197 WFMDDA
+197 WFVDEA
-203 GDGVVPPGVT
+203 GEGTVPPGVT
-213 VATRAEGV
+213 VAAHAESV
-221 GEGAGVDLADGRVGS
+221 APGAGVDLGLAGERGGS
-236 NTGTAVGSSAASDEV
+236 NTGATVGSYGASAEA

-261 EAHDAATELAASR
+261 EAHDAATELAASK
-274 LGVSPEAVTPYRAS
+274 LGVSPEAVTPYSAS
-288 LRIPEMDGSWLKINI
+288 LRCEEIGNSWLKVNIN
-303 DPSQAAL
+303 PLKAMLA
-310 EQGERVAFEMLRAD
+310 EGERVAFDSLRAD
-324 MDKYADNYK
+324 MDKYAADYVK
-333 RTHEG
+333 RHNANGAVG
-338 VAGAG
+338 VGDR
-343 GAYADGTLV
+343 ADGTLV

-388 HYKTIIAADLGDII
+388 HYRTIIAADLGDII

-440 CDNLVYVAVPSNH
+440 CDNLIYVAVPSNH

-552 MANIFVHGH
+552 LANIFVHGH

-589 TNATGESAPSAVT
+589 TNMSGESAPSAIT

-616 WTPAEGIGLDD
+616 WTPADGVGLDD
-627 VADGVR
+627 VAEGAR

-654 DARSLVPQRV
+654 DARSLVPARV
-664 DELLD
+664 DELLG

>member
-1 MRLCAPLCLTLPPCW
+1 
-16 WLLVG
+16 
-21 CVWVREG
+21 
-28 LVLMMGDSVGGSWS
+28 
-42 LGRVWAF
+42 
-49 LGEFVDGVEAA
+49 
-60 RERVSAPAGD
+60 
-70 VTGGSDYEAAVL
+70 
-82 VDTLLRDSGAA
+82 
-93 HMANTVLGRA
+93 
-103 FGVSERSVRDR
+103 
-114 RKAVARRY
+114 
-122 PEFFE
+122 
-127 AAARVPGHVVADAWE
+127 
-142 RTAGVDG
+142 
-149 APVAHVS
+149 
-156 TSAVPAAAPVGS
+156 
-168 AAVASPLLAPGAASA
+168 
-183 AWVVGETRVDAGSS
+183 
-197 WFMDDA
+197 MDDA
-203 GDGVVPPGVT
+203 GEGTVPPGVT
-213 VATRAEGV
+213 VAAHAESV
-221 GEGAGVDLADGRVGS
+221 APGAGVDLGLAGERGGANAGATVG
-236 NTGTAVGSSAASDEV
+236 ASDVSAEV

-261 EAHDAATELAASR
+261 EAHDAATELAAST

-288 LRIPEMDGSWLKINI
+288 LRIPKMGGGSWLKVDI
-303 DPSQAAL
+303 DPTKAAL
-310 EQGERVAFEMLRAD
+310 AEGERVAFESLRAD
-324 MDKYADNYK
+324 MDKYAADYVK
-333 RTHEG
+333 RHNTHSAAG
-338 VAGAG
+338 VSD
-343 GAYADGTLV
+343 YAEGTLV

-388 HYKTIIAADLGDII
+388 HYKTIVAADLGDII

-440 CDNLVYVAVPSNH
+440 CDNLIYVAVPSNH

-492 YGNMSFVCPSDYDA
+492 YGIMSFVCPSDYDA
-506 ACTVKPS
+506 ACTVKPR

-533 AKMRQHVKNMQ
+533 AKMRRHVKDMQ
-544 AGRIAYAH
+544 AGRIVYAH
-552 MANIFVHGH
+552 LANIFVHGH

-589 TNATGESAPSAVT
+589 TNMSGESAPSAVT
-602 SFVAKDGMVRDMRL
+602 SFVAKGGMVRDMRL
-616 WTPAEGIGLDD
+616 WTPADGVGLDD
-627 VADGVR
+627 AADGAR

-654 DARSLVPQRV
+654 DTNGLVPARV

-669 GGLRGQ
+669 GGLRG

>member
-1 MRLCAPLCLTLPPCW
+1 MTVAD
-16 WLLVG
+16 G
-21 CVWVREG
+21 G
-28 LVLMMGDSVGGSWS
+28 SAGSWS

-49 LGEFVDGVEAA
+49 LGEFVDGVGAA
-60 RERVSAPAGD
+60 RERVQAPAGD

-82 VDTLLRDSGAA
+82 VDTLLRDSGVSHA
-93 HMANTVLGRA
+93 ANTVLGRA

-127 AAARVPGHVVADAWE
+127 AAARVPGRVVADAWE
-142 RTAGVDG
+142 RTAGVDD
-149 APVAHVS
+149 APAI
-156 TSAVPAAAPVGS
+156 PAAAPTGS
-168 AAVASPLLAPGAASA
+168 PVVASPALPAPGAASD
-183 AWVVGETRVDAGSS
+183 AWAVGEPHVDAGSS
-197 WFMDDA
+197 WFMDEA
-203 GDGVVPPGVT
+203 GEGTVPPGVT
-213 VATRAEGV
+213 VAAHAESV
-221 GEGAGVDLADGRVGS
+221 APGAGVDLGLAGERGGS
-236 NTGTAVGSSAASDEV
+236 NTGATVGSYGASAEA

-261 EAHDAATELAASR
+261 EAHDAATELAASK
-274 LGVSPEAVTPYRAS
+274 LGVSPEAVTPYSAS
-288 LRIPEMDGSWLKINI
+288 LRCEEIGNSWLKVNIN
-303 DPSQAAL
+303 PLKAMLA
-310 EQGERVAFEMLRAD
+310 EGERVAFDSLRAD
-324 MDKYADNYK
+324 MDKYAADYVK
-333 RTHEG
+333 RHNANGAVG
-338 VAGAG
+338 VGDR
-343 GAYADGTLV
+343 ADGTLV

-388 HYKTIIAADLGDII
+388 HYRTIIAADLGDII

-440 CDNLVYVAVPSNH
+440 CDNLIYVAVPSNH

-616 WTPAEGIGLDD
+616 WTPADGVGLDD
-627 VADGVR
+627 VADGAR

-654 DARSLVPQRV
+654 DARSLVPARV

>member
-1 MRLCAPLCLTLPPCW
+1 MTVAD
-16 WLLVG
+16 G
-21 CVWVREG
+21 G
-28 LVLMMGDSVGGSWS
+28 SVGSWS

-60 RERVSAPAGD
+60 RERVSAPTGD

-122 PEFFE
+122 PEFFD
-127 AAARVPGHVVADAWE
+127 AAARVPGRVVADAWE
-142 RTAGVDG
+142 RTAGVDD
-149 APVAHVS
+149 APAI
-156 TSAVPAAAPVGS
+156 PAAATAGSPV
-168 AAVASPLLAPGAASA
+168 VASPTPSAPGAASA
-183 AWVVGETRVDAGSS
+183 AWTVGESHVDAGSS
-197 WFMDDA
+197 WFMDEA
-203 GDGVVPPGVT
+203 GEGTVPPGVT
-213 VATRAEGV
+213 VAAHAESV
-221 GEGAGVDLADGRVGS
+221 APGAGVDLGLAGERGGS
-236 NTGTAVGSSAASDEV
+236 NAGAAVGESGVSAEV

-261 EAHDAATELAASR
+261 EAHDAATELAASK
-274 LGVSPEAVTPYRAS
+274 LGVSPEAVTPYSAS
-288 LRIPEMDGSWLKINI
+288 LRCEEIGNSWLKVNIN
-303 DPSQAAL
+303 PLKAMLA
-310 EQGERVAFEMLRAD
+310 EGERVAFDSLRAD
-324 MDKYADNYK
+324 MDKYAADYVK
-333 RTHEG
+333 RHNANGAVG
-338 VAGAG
+338 VGDR
-343 GAYADGTLV
+343 ADGTLV

-388 HYKTIIAADLGDII
+388 RYRTIIAADLGDII

-440 CDNLVYVAVPSNH
+440 CDNLIYVAVPSNH

-552 MANIFVHGH
+552 MANVFVHGH

-616 WTPAEGIGLDD
+616 WTPADGVGLDD
-627 VADGVR
+627 VADGAR

-654 DARSLVPQRV
+654 DARSLVPARV

-669 GGLRGQ
+669 GGLRG

>member
-1 MRLCAPLCLTLPPCW
+1 
-16 WLLVG
+16 
-21 CVWVREG
+21 
-28 LVLMMGDSVGGSWS
+28 MMGDSVGGSWS
-42 LGRVWAF
+42 QGRVWAF

-127 AAARVPGHVVADAWE
+127 AAARVPGRLVADAWE
-142 RTAGVDG
+142 RTAGVDDE
-149 APVAHVS
+149 P
-156 TSAVPAAAPVGS
+156 TIPAAAPAGS
-168 AAVASPLLAPGAASA
+168 AVVASPAPSAPGAASA
-183 AWVVGETRVDAGSS
+183 AWTVGESHVDSGSS
-197 WFMDDA
+197 WFMDEA
-203 GDGVVPPGVT
+203 GNPVVPVGVSVEGVT
-213 VATRAEGV
+213 S
-221 GEGAGVDLADGRVGS
+221 GAGATTVVERVAANVD
-236 NTGTAVGSSAASDEV
+236 TTAVDGGADVEV

-261 EAHDAATELAASR
+261 EAHDAATELAASK
-274 LGVSPEAVTPYRAS
+274 LGVSPDAVSPYRAS
-288 LRIPEMDGSWLKINI
+288 LRIPEMDGSWLKVNI

-310 EQGERVAFEMLRAD
+310 EQGERVAFETLRAD
-324 MDKYADNYK
+324 MDKYADSYVK
-333 RTHEG
+333 RVRAGNGADT
-338 VAGAG
+338 AGAG

-388 HYKTIIAADLGDII
+388 RYRTIIAADLGDII

-440 CDNLVYVAVPSNH
+440 CDNLIYVAVPSNH

-533 AKMRQHVKNMQ
+533 AKMRRHVKDMQ

-552 MANIFVHGH
+552 LANIFVHGH

-616 WTPAEGIGLDD
+616 WTPADGIGLDD
-627 VADGVR
+627 VAEGAR
-633 TSLFVPGEGGMMVN
+633 TSLFVPSEGGMMVN

-654 DARSLVPQRV
+654 DARSLVPARV

-669 GGLRGQ
+669 GGLRG

>member
-1 MRLCAPLCLTLPPCW
+1 MTITDGGSA
-16 WLLVG
+16 
-21 CVWVREG
+21 
-28 LVLMMGDSVGGSWS
+28 GSWS

-82 VDTLLRDSGAA
+82 VDTLLRDSGVA
-93 HMANTVLGRA
+93 HAANTVLGRA

-122 PEFFE
+122 PEFFD
-127 AAARVPGHVVADAWE
+127 AAARVPGRVVADAWE
-142 RTAGVDG
+142 RTAGVDD
-149 APVAHVS
+149 APAI
-156 TSAVPAAAPVGS
+156 PAAAPAGS
-168 AAVASPLLAPGAASA
+168 PVVASPALPAPGAASD
-183 AWVVGETRVDAGSS
+183 AWAVGESHVDSGSS
-197 WFMDDA
+197 WFMDEA
-203 GDGVVPPGVT
+203 GEGTVPPGVT
-213 VATRAEGV
+213 VAAHSENV
-221 GEGAGVDLADGRVGS
+221 GEVAGVDLGLAGERGGS
-236 NTGTAVGSSAASDEV
+236 NTGAAVGVSAASAEV
-251 LADRARRALK
+251 LADRANRAMK
-261 EAHDAATELAASR
+261 EAYDAATELAAST

-288 LRIPEMDGSWLKINI
+288 LRIPKMGGGSWLKVDI
-303 DPSQAAL
+303 DPTKAAL
-310 EQGERVAFEMLRAD
+310 AEGERVAFETLRAD

-338 VAGAG
+338 AAGVG

-602 SFVAKDGMVRDMRL
+602 SFVAKDGMVRDM
-616 WTPAEGIGLDD
+616 
-627 VADGVR
+627 
-633 TSLFVPGEGGMMVN
+633 SLFVPGEGGMMVN

-654 DARSLVPQRV
+654 DAGALVPARV

-669 GGLRGQ
+669 GGLRA

>member
-1 MRLCAPLCLTLPPCW
+1 
-16 WLLVG
+16 
-21 CVWVREG
+21 
-28 LVLMMGDSVGGSWS
+28 MMGDNVGVSWS
-42 LGRVWAF
+42 QGRVWAF

-122 PEFFE
+122 PEFFD
-127 AAARVPGHVVADAWE
+127 AAARVPGRLVADAWE
-142 RTAGVDG
+142 RTAGVDD
-149 APVAHVS
+149 APAI
-156 TSAVPAAAPVGS
+156 PAAATAGFPV
-168 AAVASPLLAPGAASA
+168 VASPTPSAPGAASA
-183 AWVVGETRVDAGSS
+183 AWAVGESHVDAGSP
-197 WFMDDA
+197 WFVDEA
-203 GDGVVPPGVT
+203 GEGTVPPGVT
-213 VATRAEGV
+213 VAEHAESV
-221 GEGAGVDLADGRVGS
+221 GEGVDLGLAGERGGS
-236 NTGTAVGSSAASDEV
+236 NVGAAVGESGVSAEV

-261 EAHDAATELAASR
+261 EAHDAATELAASK
-274 LGVSPEAVTPYRAS
+274 LGVSPDAVTPYRAS

-310 EQGERVAFEMLRAD
+310 EQGERVAFDSLRAD
-324 MDKYADNYK
+324 MDKYADEYK

-338 VAGAG
+338 AANAG

-370 NLYKR
+370 SLYKR

-388 HYKTIIAADLGDII
+388 HYRTIIAADLGDII

-440 CDNLVYVAVPSNH
+440 CDNLIYVAVPSNH

-527 GGGASQ
+527 GGGTSQ

-627 VADGVR
+627 VADGAR

-654 DARSLVPQRV
+654 DARSLVPARV

>member
-1 MRLCAPLCLTLPPCW
+1 
-16 WLLVG
+16 
-21 CVWVREG
+21 
-28 LVLMMGDSVGGSWS
+28 MMGDSVGGSWS
-42 LGRVWAF
+42 QGRAWAF
-49 LGEFVDGVEAA
+49 LGEFVDGVGSA

-82 VDTLLRDSGAA
+82 ADTLLRDSGVA
-93 HMANTVLGRA
+93 HMANTALGRV

-114 RKAVARRY
+114 RKSVARRY

-127 AAARVPGHVVADAWE
+127 AAARVPGRLVADVWE
-142 RTAGVDG
+142 SVAGADG
-149 APVAHVS
+149 APGQVGLSAAPASDSAVKGVVS
-156 TSAVPAAAPVGS
+156 AGSPAVVSPAPSVHSAVSAATSAPS
-168 AAVASPLLAPGAASA
+168 VASGAN
-183 AWVVGETRVDAGSS
+183 
-197 WFMDDA
+197 
-203 GDGVVPPGVT
+203 T
-213 VATRAEGV
+213 VAGREGALAG
-221 GEGAGVDLADGRVGS
+221 GEGASESADV
-236 NTGTAVGSSAASDEV
+236 EV

-261 EAHDAATELAASR
+261 EAHDAATELAASK

-288 LRIPEMDGSWLKINI
+288 LRCEEMGNSWLKVNINPLKAMLA
-303 DPSQAAL
+303 D
-310 EQGERVAFEMLRAD
+310 GERVAFETLRAD
-324 MDKYADNYK
+324 MDKYAADYVK
-333 RTHEG
+333 RHSTRSATDVG
-338 VAGAG
+338 DR
-343 GAYADGTLV
+343 ADGTLV

-370 NLYKR
+370 NLYRR

-388 HYKTIIAADLGDII
+388 HYKTIVAADLGDII

-440 CDNLVYVAVPSNH
+440 CDNLIYVAVPSNH

-527 GGGASQ
+527 GGGAAQ
-533 AKMRQHVKNMQ
+533 AKMRRHVKDMQ

-552 MANIFVHGH
+552 LANIFVHGH

-575 VVGVSSIDSGSSWF
+575 VVGVSSIDAGSSWF

-616 WTPAEGIGLDD
+616 WTPADGVGLDD
-627 VADGVR
+627 AVDGAR

-654 DARSLVPQRV
+654 DAHDLVPARV
-664 DELLD
+664 DEILG

>member
-1 MRLCAPLCLTLPPCW
+1 
-16 WLLVG
+16 
-21 CVWVREG
+21 
-28 LVLMMGDSVGGSWS
+28 MMGDSVGGSWS
-42 LGRVWAF
+42 QGRVWAF

-127 AAARVPGHVVADAWE
+127 AAARVPGRVVADAWE
-142 RTAGVDG
+142 RTAGGDD
-149 APVAHVS
+149 APAI
-156 TSAVPAAAPVGS
+156 PAAAPAGS
-168 AAVASPLLAPGAASA
+168 PVVASPAPPAPSGTPD
-183 AWVVGETRVDAGSS
+183 AWAVGESHVDAGSS
-197 WFMDDA
+197 WFMDEA
-203 GDGVVPPGVT
+203 
-213 VATRAEGV
+213 
-221 GEGAGVDLADGRVGS
+221 GEGAGVDLGLAGERGGS
-236 NTGTAVGSSAASDEV
+236 NAGAAVGASGVSAEV

-261 EAHDAATELAASR
+261 EAHDAATELAASK
-274 LGVSPEAVTPYRAS
+274 LGVSPEAVTPYSAS
-288 LRIPEMDGSWLKINI
+288 LRCEEIGNSWLKVNIN
-303 DPSQAAL
+303 PLKAMLA
-310 EQGERVAFEMLRAD
+310 EGERVAFETLRAD
-324 MDKYADNYK
+324 MDKYADDYK
-333 RTHEG
+333 RTH
-338 VAGAG
+338 AHAANAG

-388 HYKTIIAADLGDII
+388 HYRTIIAADLGDII

-616 WTPAEGIGLDD
+616 WTPADGVGLDD
-627 VADGVR
+627 VADGAR

-654 DARSLVPQRV
+654 DARSLVPARV

>member
-1 MRLCAPLCLTLPPCW
+1 MTVAD
-16 WLLVG
+16 G
-21 CVWVREG
+21 G
-28 LVLMMGDSVGGSWS
+28 SAGSWS

-60 RERVSAPAGD
+60 RERVSAPTGD

-122 PEFFE
+122 PEFFD
-127 AAARVPGHVVADAWE
+127 AAARVPGRVVADAWE
-142 RTAGVDG
+142 RTAGVDD
-149 APVAHVS
+149 APAI
-156 TSAVPAAAPVGS
+156 PAAATAGSPV
-168 AAVASPLLAPGAASA
+168 VASPTPSAPGAASA
-183 AWVVGETRVDAGSS
+183 AWAVGESHVDAGSP
-197 WFMDDA
+197 WFVDEA
-203 GDGVVPPGVT
+203 GEGTVPPGVT
-213 VATRAEGV
+213 VAEHAESV
-221 GEGAGVDLADGRVGS
+221 GEGVDLGLAGERGGS
-236 NTGTAVGSSAASDEV
+236 NVGAAVGESGVSAEV

-261 EAHDAATELAASR
+261 EAHDAATELAASK
-274 LGVSPEAVTPYRAS
+274 LGVSPDAVTPYRAS

-310 EQGERVAFEMLRAD
+310 EQGERVAFDSLRAD
-324 MDKYADNYK
+324 MDKYADEYK

-338 VAGAG
+338 AANAG

-370 NLYKR
+370 SLYKR

-388 HYKTIIAADLGDII
+388 HYRTIIAADLGDII

-440 CDNLVYVAVPSNH
+440 CDNMIYVAVPSNH

-575 VVGVSSIDSGSSWF
+575 VVGVSSIDAGSSWF

-616 WTPAEGIGLDD
+616 WTPADGVGLDD
-627 VADGVR
+627 VADGAR

-654 DARSLVPQRV
+654 DARSLMPARV
-664 DELLD
+664 DEMLD
-669 GGLRGQ
+669 GGLRG

>member
-1 MRLCAPLCLTLPPCW
+1 
-16 WLLVG
+16 
-21 CVWVREG
+21 
-28 LVLMMGDSVGGSWS
+28 MMGDSVGGSWS
-42 LGRVWAF
+42 QGRVWAF

-127 AAARVPGHVVADAWE
+127 AAARVPGRVVADAWE
-142 RTAGVDG
+142 RTAGVDD
-149 APVAHVS
+149 APAI
-156 TSAVPAAAPVGS
+156 PAAAPAGS
-168 AAVASPLLAPGAASA
+168 PVVASPAPPAPSGTPD
-183 AWVVGETRVDAGSS
+183 AWAVGESHVDAGSS
-197 WFMDDA
+197 WFMDEA
-203 GDGVVPPGVT
+203 
-213 VATRAEGV
+213 
-221 GEGAGVDLADGRVGS
+221 GEGAGVDLGLAGERGGS
-236 NTGTAVGSSAASDEV
+236 NAGAAVGASGVSAEV

-261 EAHDAATELAASR
+261 EAHDAATELAASK
-274 LGVSPEAVTPYRAS
+274 LGVSPEAVTPYSAS
-288 LRIPEMDGSWLKINI
+288 LRCEEIGNSWLKVNIN
-303 DPSQAAL
+303 PLKAMLA
-310 EQGERVAFEMLRAD
+310 EGERVAFETLRAD
-324 MDKYADNYK
+324 MDKYADDYK
-333 RTHEG
+333 RTH
-338 VAGAG
+338 AHAANAG

-388 HYKTIIAADLGDII
+388 HYRTIIAADLGDII

-616 WTPAEGIGLDD
+616 WTPADGVGLDD
-627 VADGVR
+627 VADGAR

-654 DARSLVPQRV
+654 DARSLVPARV

>member
-1 MRLCAPLCLTLPPCW
+1 MTVAD
-16 WLLVG
+16 G
-21 CVWVREG
+21 G
-28 LVLMMGDSVGGSWS
+28 SAGSWS
-42 LGRVWAF
+42 QGRVWAF

-122 PEFFE
+122 PEFFD
-127 AAARVPGHVVADAWE
+127 AAARVPGRLVADAWE
-142 RTAGVDG
+142 RTAGVDD
-149 APVAHVS
+149 APAI
-156 TSAVPAAAPVGS
+156 PAAAPAGS
-168 AAVASPLLAPGAASA
+168 PVVASPAPSAPGAASDAWAVA
-183 AWVVGETRVDAGSS
+183 AH
-197 WFMDDA
+197 
-203 GDGVVPPGVT
+203 
-213 VATRAEGV
+213 AESV
-221 GEGAGVDLADGRVGS
+221 GEGVDLGLAGEHSGS
-236 NTGTAVGSSAASDEV
+236 NASATVGASGVSAEV

-274 LGVSPEAVTPYRAS
+274 LGVSPDAVSPYRAS
-288 LRIPEMDGSWLKINI
+288 LRIPEMDGSWLKVNI
-303 DPSQAAL
+303 DQTKAAL
-310 EQGERVAFEMLRAD
+310 DEGERVAFESLRAD
-324 MDKYADNYK
+324 MDKYAANYVK
-333 RTHEG
+333 HHNTRSA
-338 VAGAG
+338 AGAG
-343 GAYADGTLV
+343 EYADGTLV

-388 HYKTIIAADLGDII
+388 HYRTIIAADLGDII

-440 CDNLVYVAVPSNH
+440 CDNLIYVAVPSNH

-575 VVGVSSIDSGSSWF
+575 VVGVSSIDAGSSWF
-589 TNATGESAPSAVT
+589 TNMSGESAPSAVT

-616 WTPAEGIGLDD
+616 WIPADGVGLDD
-627 VADGVR
+627 VADGAR
-633 TSLFVPGEGGMMVN
+633 TSLFVPGEGGGMVN

-654 DARSLVPQRV
+654 DARSLVPARV
-664 DELLD
+664 DEMLD

>member
-1 MRLCAPLCLTLPPCW
+1 MTVAD
-16 WLLVG
+16 G
-21 CVWVREG
+21 G
-28 LVLMMGDSVGGSWS
+28 SAGSWS
-42 LGRVWAF
+42 QGRAWAF

-82 VDTLLRDSGAA
+82 ADTLLRDSGAA

-127 AAARVPGHVVADAWE
+127 AAARVPGRLVADAWE
-142 RTAGVDG
+142 RTAGVDD
-149 APVAHVS
+149 APAI
-156 TSAVPAAAPVGS
+156 PAAAPAGS
-168 AAVASPLLAPGAASA
+168 PVVASPAPSAPGAASD
-183 AWVVGETRVDAGSS
+183 AWAVGETHVDSGSP
-197 WFMDDA
+197 WFMDEA
-203 GDGVVPPGVT
+203 GEGTVPPGVT
-213 VATRAEGV
+213 VAAHAESV
-221 GEGAGVDLADGRVGS
+221 APGAGVGLGLAGERGGS
-236 NTGTAVGSSAASDEV
+236 NVGAAVGASGVSAEV

-274 LGVSPEAVTPYRAS
+274 LGVSPDAVSPYRAS
-288 LRIPEMDGSWLKINI
+288 LRIPEMDGSWLKVNI
-303 DPSQAAL
+303 DQSKAML
-310 EQGERVAFEMLRAD
+310 DEGERVAFDSLRAD
-324 MDKYADNYK
+324 MDKYAANYVK
-333 RTHEG
+333 RHNTRSA
-338 VAGAG
+338 AGAG
-343 GAYADGTLV
+343 EYADGTLV

-388 HYKTIIAADLGDII
+388 HYRTIIAADLGDII

-440 CDNLVYVAVPSNH
+440 CDNLIYVAVPSNH

-533 AKMRQHVKNMQ
+533 AKMRRHVKNMQ

-575 VVGVSSIDSGSSWF
+575 VVGVSSIDAGSSWF
-589 TNATGESAPSAVT
+589 TNMSGESAPSAVT
-602 SFVAKDGMVRDMRL
+602 SFVAKGGMVRDMRL
-616 WTPAEGIGLDD
+616 WTPADGVGLDD

-654 DARSLVPQRV
+654 DTNGLVPARV
-664 DELLD
+664 DEVLG
-669 GGLRGQ
+669 GGLRG

>member
-1 MRLCAPLCLTLPPCW
+1 MTVA
-16 WLLVG
+16 
-21 CVWVREG
+21 
-28 LVLMMGDSVGGSWS
+28 DGGSEASWS

-93 HMANTVLGRA
+93 HMANTALGRA

-127 AAARVPGHVVADAWE
+127 AAARVPGRVVADVWE
-142 RTAGVDG
+142 RTAGVDD
-149 APVAHVS
+149 APAI
-156 TSAVPAAAPVGS
+156 PAAAPAGS
-168 AAVASPLLAPGAASA
+168 PVVASPAPSAPGAASA
-183 AWVVGETRVDAGSS
+183 AWAVGEPHVDAGSP
-197 WFMDDA
+197 WLTGEA
-203 GDGVVPPGVT
+203 GEGTVPPGVT
-213 VATRAEGV
+213 VAEHAESV
-221 GEGAGVDLADGRVGS
+221 GKGVDLGLAGERGGA
-236 NTGTAVGSSAASDEV
+236 NAGAAVGASGVSAEV

-261 EAHDAATELAASR
+261 EAHDAATELAASK
-274 LGVSPEAVTPYRAS
+274 LGVSPEVVTPYRAS

-303 DPSQAAL
+303 DPSGAAL
-310 EQGERVAFEMLRAD
+310 EQGERVAFDSLRAD
-324 MDKYADNYK
+324 MDKYADDYK

-338 VAGAG
+338 AANAG

-388 HYKTIIAADLGDII
+388 HYRTIIAADLGDII

-440 CDNLVYVAVPSNH
+440 CDNLIYVAVPSNH

-533 AKMRQHVKNMQ
+533 AKMRQRVKNMQ

-616 WTPAEGIGLDD
+616 WTPADGVGLDD
-627 VADGVR
+627 VADGAR

-654 DARSLVPQRV
+654 DARSLVPARV

>member
-1 MRLCAPLCLTLPPCW
+1 MTTG
-16 WLLVG
+16 V
-21 CVWVREG
+21 
-28 LVLMMGDSVGGSWS
+28 GDSVGGSWS
-42 LGRVWAF
+42 QGRAWAF
-49 LGEFVDGVEAA
+49 LGEFVDGVGAA
-60 RERVSAPAGD
+60 RERVQAPAGD

-82 VDTLLRDSGAA
+82 ADTLLRDSGVA
-93 HMANTVLGRA
+93 HMANTALGRV

-114 RKAVARRY
+114 RKSVARRY

-127 AAARVPGHVVADAWE
+127 AAARVPGRVVADVWE
-142 RTAGVDG
+142 SVSGADSAHGVAGVSDARG
-149 APVAHVS
+149 S
-156 TSAVPAAAPVGS
+156 ESAIQGVVPAGSPAVSPAVSAPN
-168 AAVASPLLAPGAASA
+168 AASPTPSSPVVVSGSFE
-183 AWVVGETRVDAGSS
+183 VGESHVDAGSS
-197 WFMDDA
+197 WFTDGAGNTVTTVGVAVEGVASDADSNLVGVHDDA
-203 GDGVVPPGVT
+203 NTDVT
-213 VATRAEGV
+213 VTNG
-221 GEGAGVDLADGRVGS
+221 GS
-236 NTGTAVGSSAASDEV
+236 DVEV

-274 LGVSPEAVTPYRAS
+274 LGVSPDAVTPYRAS
-288 LRIPEMDGSWLKINI
+288 LRIPEMDGSWLKVNI
-303 DPSQAAL
+303 DQTKAAL
-310 EQGERVAFEMLRAD
+310 DEGERVAFESLRAD
-324 MDKYADNYK
+324 MDKYAANYVK
-333 RTHEG
+333 HHNTRSA
-338 VAGAG
+338 AGAG
-343 GAYADGTLV
+343 EYADGTLV

-388 HYKTIIAADLGDII
+388 HYRTIIAADLGDII

-440 CDNLVYVAVPSNH
+440 CDNLIYVAVPSNH

-513 ADDKSVLFFEHGHV
+513 ADDKSALFFEHGHV

-552 MANIFVHGH
+552 IANIFVHGH

-575 VVGVSSIDSGSSWF
+575 VVGVSSIDAGSSWF
-589 TNATGESAPSAVT
+589 TNMSGESAPSAVT

-616 WTPAEGIGLDD
+616 WTPADGVGLDD
-627 VADGVR
+627 VADGAR

-654 DARSLVPQRV
+654 DARSLVPARV
-664 DELLD
+664 DEMLG